1 MLKFLRISNLY
12 PEVLNNFKRKYPDI
26 NKKNY
31 NEILSLLHLERYSVS
46 NFYSIYLNK
55 LNYKCTEII
64 SNADFLQKK
73 WADQYCKVSYKNSN
87 FLFKQINYYKPNILF
102 IGNSHLC
109 NKDFIEKLREI
120 KSIKLILAFHCA
132 PFNNVVYNNL
142 KNVDAAITCTL
153 GYQKKINN
161 FIKKKVLFLPHAYYK
176 QKFIEKN
183 NERDID
189 ITFIGSIFF
198 DNALHID
205 RINLV
210 YKLLKNF
217 NNTYISI
224 NFSNFFLIRY
234 ILFVLEIFFSSNLL
248 RNTSLIYKLLFI
260 FLFAKKPVF
269 GKEMYQIF
277 QRTKIV
283 INMHI
288 KDTDYAGNMRIFEAT
303 GCGCLLLTDK
313 KKGYESFF
321 KLNKEIIVFNNVND
335 LIYKCRFFLKNNKLL
350 IKIAKRG
357 FQKTI
362 NKHNYFLRAKKIDL
376 FVKNFLIRNKILK
389 NNKNNKDTIKSTN

>member
-1 MLKFLRISNLY
+1 M
-12 PEVLNNFKRKYPDI
+12 
-26 NKKNY
+26 
-31 NEILSLLHLERYSVS
+31 
-46 NFYSIYLNK
+46 
-55 LNYKCTEII
+55 
-64 SNADFLQKK
+64 QKK
-73 WADQYCKVSYKNSN
+73 WADQYCKVRDKNSN

-120 KSIKLILAFHCA
+120 KSIKIILAFHCA

-161 FIKKKVLFLPHAYYK
+161 FIKKKVLFLPHAYY
-176 QKFIEKN
+176 QQNFIKNN

-234 ILFVLEIFFSSNLL
+234 ILFVFEIFFSSNIL

-277 QRTKIV
+277 ERTKIV
-283 INMHI
+283 VNMHI

-303 GCGCLLLTDK
+303 GSGCLLLTDK

-321 KLNKEIIVFNNVND
+321 KLNKEIVVFNNVND
-335 LIYKCRFFLKNNKLL
+335 LIYKCRYFLKNNKLL
-350 IKIAKRG
+350 EKIANRG
-357 FQKTI
+357 FKKTI
-362 NKHNYFLRAKKIDL
+362 NKHNYFLRAKKIDS
-376 FVKNFLIRNKILK
+376 FVRNFLIRNKILK
-389 NNKNNKDTIKSTN
+389 NNKNNKDILKSTS